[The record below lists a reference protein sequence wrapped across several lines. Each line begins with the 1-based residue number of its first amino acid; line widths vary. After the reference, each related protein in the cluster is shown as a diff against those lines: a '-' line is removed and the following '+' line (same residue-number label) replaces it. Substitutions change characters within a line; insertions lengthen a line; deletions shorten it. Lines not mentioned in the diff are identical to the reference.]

1 MSEKIEDLTN
11 NIEETID
18 PQDNIEKLRLDLQ
31 NQIYAELSIIYK
43 SLL

>member
-1 MSEKIEDLTN
+1 MEEKIEDLT
-11 NIEETID
+11 IEEIN
-18 PQDNIEKLRLDLQ
+18 PQDPIENIRLDLQ